1 MLTGRRQKEGLQLVD
16 WGGSKLLLLGLVIIQ
31 NAVQSA
37 IDQIAKLYNLSH
49 RFSLQEL
56 MMLLIHSFFVVAF
69 PNEQVGMLALADDH
83 SVEQILMTLARQ
95 RASQGYAQFN

>member
-37 IDQIAKLYNLSH
+37 IDQIAYNLSH

-69 PNEQVGMLALADDH
+69 PNEQLGMLALADDH